1 MIAELKQGYSQD
13 NLIRARQ
20 QLNVLEKQ
28 NSRNKTAIRLRKQ
41 LDKRYRK
48 GIDQKIA
55 AGRQLYSSGKIQE
68 ALDVWNSL
76 LEIDPGNQKLQGHID
91 RAERVLKKIQRLSN
105 EGAVV
110 QPPKP

>member
-1 MIAELKQGYSQD
+1 M
-13 NLIRARQ
+13 
-20 QLNVLEKQ
+20 LEKQ
-28 NSRNKTAIRLRKQ
+28 NSRNRTSIKLRKE
-41 LDKRYRK
+41 LDKRYRQ

-55 AGRQLYSSGKIQE
+55 AGRKLYSNGKIQE

-76 LEIDPGNQKLQGHID
+76 LEINPDNQKLQGHID
-91 RAERVLKKIQRLSN
+91 RAERVLKKLQRLSN